1 MKGHVKVICK
11 KASQILCTIARLA
24 DVISDHK
31 KPQVFNL
38 ATVRCSGRTLNRHIN
53 RLHERA
59 LRIAYEDYESSFEEL
74 LIKDDSVTIHQRNLR
89 VLAVEMY
96 KISHK
101 LSPEFIRDLVEE
113 INTKQVN
120 QWTPL
125 LPLQRFVTV

>member
-1 MKGHVKVICK
+1 MFC
-11 KASQILCTIARLA
+11 
-24 DVISDHK
+24 
-31 KPQVFNL
+31 
-38 ATVRCSGRTLNRHIN
+38 GRTLNRRIN

-101 LSPEFIRDLVEE
+101 LSPEFMWDLVEE
-113 INTKQVN
+113 INTKYQTRSSYN
-120 QWTPL
+120 SDIDENEKIECTKSQT
-125 LPLQRFVTV
+125 TVFKGQIQLRLDFSHLEVLDLRYGI